1 MNDPETIHEVF
12 FLLLKCYSF
21 WRTDLT
27 NYSVS
32 HRCYVLVQAIFLF
45 EIYIYIL
52 LYSKIYLFFI

>member
-32 HRCYVLVQAIFLF
+32 HRCYVLVQAIFF
-45 EIYIYIL
+45 V
-52 LYSKIYLFFI
+52 